1 MLELKNIIKNYPE
14 FKLDDL
20 TFQVE
25 DGDYFIIL
33 GPSGA
38 GKTQILEVLAGLIEP
53 DEGSIIVDGEDITGW
68 KIQSRPFGLVFQDYA
83 IFPHLNVRENI
94 SYSLR
99 YKGFSVKEI
108 SVKVVEQAETVEIGH
123 LLDRRPQ
130 TLSGGELQR
139 VALAR
144 TLIRKP
150 KYLLLDEPLASLDV
164 SLRQGIR
171 SLLKKINTEGQTI
184 IHVTHDYEE
193 ALVLANKV
201 AVLNQGKI
209 IQIGPAVEVFHQP
222 GSEFV
227 ARFTGVKNYFPARLY
242 REQDRQYGELENG
255 QVFRL
260 NTEEPEGKGFVLL
273 RGEDIFISL
282 NDLPTSATNQLK
294 GKIIDISPS
303 IFGFEVLIDT
313 GTLFYARITRES
325 LQNLALREG
334 KEIWISFKAA
344 NVKFV
349 RV

>member
-1 MLELKNIIKNYPE
+1 MLELKNIVKAYPD
-14 FKLDDL
+14 FKLDDISL
-20 TFQVE
+20 QVE

-38 GKTQILEVLAGLIEP
+38 GKTQILEMMAGLVDP
-53 DEGSIIVDGEDITGW
+53 DDGSIIVDGQDITDK
-68 KIQSRPFGLVFQDYA
+68 KIQSRPFGLVFQDHA
-83 IFPHLNVRENI
+83 IFPHLSVRENI

-99 YKGFSVKEI
+99 HRGLGSRELLARVT
-108 SVKVVEQAETVEIGH
+108 EQADALDISH
-123 LLDRRPQ
+123 LLERRPD

-164 SLRQGIR
+164 SLRQGLR
-171 SLLKKINTEGQTI
+171 SLLKKLNNEGQTI

-193 ALVLANKV
+193 ALVLGNKV
-201 AVLNQGKI
+201 AVINQGKL
-209 IQIGPAVEVFHQP
+209 IQTGSASEVFHQP

-227 ARFTGVKNYFPARLY
+227 ARFTGVKNYFPAILY

-255 QVFRL
+255 TLIRL
-260 NTEEPEGKGFVLL
+260 NTEEPEGKGFILL

-282 NDLPTSATNQLK
+282 NDLPTSATNQFK
-294 GKIIDISPS
+294 GIIKDISPS
-303 IFGFEVLIDT
+303 IFGFEVLVDT
-313 GTLFYARITRES
+313 GNLFYARITRES
-325 LQNLALREG
+325 VQNLGLREG
-334 KEIWISFKAA
+334 KEVWISFKAS
-344 NVKFV
+344 NVRFV

>member
-1 MLELKNIIKNYPE
+1 MLELKNIIKTYPE
-14 FKLDDL
+14 FKLDDIS
-20 TFQVE
+20 FQVS
-25 DGDYFIIL
+25 DGDYYIIL

-38 GKTQILEVLAGLIEP
+38 GKTQILEILAGLI
-53 DEGSIIVDGEDITGW
+53 DQDDGSIVVDDKDITGT

-83 IFPHLNVRENI
+83 IFPHMSVRENI
-94 SYSLR
+94 GYSIR
-99 YKGFSVKEI
+99 TKGLGKREVSSRVDTQAEAMEI
-108 SVKVVEQAETVEIGH
+108 SH
-123 LLDRRPQ
+123 LLDRMPK

-164 SLRQGIR
+164 SLRQGLR
-171 SLLKKINTEGQTI
+171 SLLKGINNEGQTI
-184 IHVTHDYEE
+184 IQVTHDYEE

-201 AVLNQGKI
+201 AVINQGKI
-209 IQIGPAVEVFHQP
+209 VQSGSAEEVFHNP

-227 ARFTGVKNYFPARLY
+227 ARFTGVKNYFAARLY
-242 REQDRQYGELENG
+242 REQDRQYGELDNG
-255 QVFRL
+255 QVLRL
-260 NTEEPEGKGFVLL
+260 NTEEPEGKGFVIL

-282 NDLPTSATNQLK
+282 ENIPTSATNQMK
-294 GKIIDISPS
+294 GQIIEISPS
-303 IFGFEVLIDT
+303 PFGFEVLIDA
-313 GTLFYARITRES
+313 GTRFYARITRES

>member
-1 MLELKNIIKNYPE
+1 MLEIRNIIKAYPE
-14 FKLDDL
+14 FKLDDVS
-20 TFQVE
+20 FQVD
-25 DGDYFIIL
+25 DGDHYIIL

-38 GKTQILEVLAGLIEP
+38 GKTQILEILAGLIEL
-53 DEGSIIVDGEDITGW
+53 DEGSVLVDGKDVTGW

-83 IFPHLNVRENI
+83 IFPHMNVRENI
-94 SYSLR
+94 SYPIRL
-99 YKGFSVKEI
+99 KGLGKKQVLSR
-108 SVKVVEQAETVEIGH
+108 VVAQAEAMEIGH
-123 LLDRRPQ
+123 LLDRMPK

-144 TLIRKP
+144 TLVREP

-164 SLRQGIR
+164 SLRQGLR
-171 SLLKKINTEGQTI
+171 SLLKDINNKGQTI

-201 AVLNQGKI
+201 AVINQGKI
-209 IQIGPAVEVFHQP
+209 IQTGTADEVFHKP

-227 ARFTGVKNYFPARLY
+227 ARFTGVKNYFAARLY
-242 REQDRQYGELENG
+242 REQDRQYGELANG
-255 QVFRL
+255 LVLRL
-260 NTEEPEGKGFVLL
+260 NTEEPEGKGFVIL

-282 NDLPTSATNQLK
+282 ENLPTSATNQMK
-294 GKIIDISPS
+294 GQILEISPS
-303 IFGFEVLIDT
+303 PFGFEVLVDT
-313 GTLFYARITRES
+313 GTRFYARITRES
-325 LQNLALREG
+325 LQNLALRPG

>member
-1 MLELKNIIKNYPE
+1 MLELKNIIKAYPE
-14 FKLDDL
+14 FKLDDISI
-20 TFQVE
+20 QVS

-33 GPSGA
+33 GPSGS
-38 GKTQILEVLAGLIEP
+38 GKTQILEILAGLI
-53 DEGSIIVDGEDITGW
+53 DQDDGSIIVDDKDITGT
-68 KIQSRPFGLVFQDYA
+68 KIQSRPFGLLFQDFA
-83 IFPHLNVRENI
+83 IFPHMSVRENI
-94 SYSLR
+94 SYPIRS
-99 YKGFSVKEI
+99 KGLGRRQVSTLVDA
-108 SVKVVEQAETVEIGH
+108 QAKAMEIGH
-123 LLDRRPQ
+123 LLDRVPK

-164 SLRQGIR
+164 SLRQGLR
-171 SLLKKINTEGQTI
+171 SLLKALNNEGQTI

-201 AVLNQGKI
+201 AVINLGKI
-209 IQIGPAVEVFHQP
+209 VQSGPAEEVFHNP

-227 ARFTGVKNYFPARLY
+227 ARFTGVKNYFAARLY
-242 REQDRQYGELENG
+242 REEDRQYGELENG
-255 QVFRL
+255 QVLRL
-260 NTEEPEGKGFVLL
+260 NTEEPEGKGFVIL
-273 RGEDIFISL
+273 RGEDIFIAL
-282 NDLPTSATNQLK
+282 ENLPTSATNQLK
-294 GKIIDISPS
+294 GQIIEISPS
-303 IFGFEVLIDT
+303 PFGFEVLVDT
-313 GTLFYARITRES
+313 GTRFYARITRES

>member
-1 MLELKNIIKNYPE
+1 MLELKNIIKAYPE
-14 FKLDDL
+14 FKLDDIS
-20 TFQVE
+20 FQVA

-38 GKTQILEVLAGLIEP
+38 GKTQILEILAGLI
-53 DEGSIIVDGEDITGW
+53 DQDDGSIIVDDKDITGTR
-68 KIQSRPFGLVFQDYA
+68 IQSRPFGLVFQDYA
-83 IFPHLNVRENI
+83 IFPHMNVRDNI
-94 SYSLR
+94 GYSIR
-99 YKGFSVKEI
+99 TKGFGRRELASMVNA
-108 SVKVVEQAETVEIGH
+108 QAEAMEIGP
-123 LLDRRPQ
+123 LLNRMPK

-164 SLRQGIR
+164 SLRQGLR
-171 SLLKKINTEGQTI
+171 SLLKGINNEGQTI

-209 IQIGPAVEVFHQP
+209 VQMGTAEEVFHNP

-227 ARFTGVKNYFPARLY
+227 ARFTGVKNYFAARLY
-242 REQDRQYGELENG
+242 REQDRQYGELDNG
-255 QVFRL
+255 QVLRL
-260 NTEEPEGKGFVLL
+260 NTEEPEGKGFVIL

-282 NDLPTSATNQLK
+282 DNLPTSATNQLK
-294 GKIIDISPS
+294 GQIIEISPS
-303 IFGFEVLIDT
+303 PFGFEVLVDT
-313 GTLFYARITRES
+313 GTRFYARITRES